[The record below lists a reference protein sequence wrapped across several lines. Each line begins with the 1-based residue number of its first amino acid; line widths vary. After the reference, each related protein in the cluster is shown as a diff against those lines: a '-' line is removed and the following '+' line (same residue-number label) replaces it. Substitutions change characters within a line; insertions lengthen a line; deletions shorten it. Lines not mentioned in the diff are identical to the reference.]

1 MSAPNEFVMP
11 PQAIEAEQ
19 SVLGGLLLDARAWDR
34 VADVLT
40 DVDFFT
46 DAHRRIWRHVAMTAE
61 RGRPVDV
68 VTIAES
74 IEASG
79 ESSATGGLAYLGELA
94 NNTPSASNIR
104 RYAEIVRERATM
116 RRLQAAAADLHAA
129 CSNPAG
135 RKPEE
140 LAAIAESAM
149 LAAIDRSAGD
159 PVSLADAF
167 GEVMLY
173 VDSRGEAGG
182 LTTGFRDFDGITGG
196 LEPGQL
202 VIVAA
207 RPSVGKTVFGCNV
220 ADHVA
225 SSGGSVLFCTMEMS
239 RREIGM
245 RIMSARSRVSVQTM
259 RSGTKD
265 ADDWRRMSDQMPAAK
280 NQMVVIDDAAAV
292 TVGHVRAKA
301 RRLSRKA
308 GLSLVV
314 IDYLQLM
321 QGKGDNRTQE
331 MGSISRDLKA
341 LAKEL
346 QVPIIALAQLN
357 RGVEGRA
364 DKRPMLSDLRDSG
377 EIEQDADIVVML
389 HREALYNDAPEWA
402 GFAEALV
409 RKNRNGP
416 TGEVALSYQPE
427 QMRFA
432 DYCGPHPRQNSRAK
446 ASRGGYTRGIDD

>member
-1 MSAPNEFVMP
+1 MSAPNEFALP
-11 PQAIEAEQ
+11 PHAIDAEQ
-19 SVLGGLLLDARAWDR
+19 SVLGGLLVNARAWDR
-34 VADVLT
+34 VAEVLT
-40 DVDFFT
+40 DTDFYT
-46 DAHRRIWRHVAMTAE
+46 DAHRRIWRHIAMAA
-61 RGRPVDV
+61 GSGQAFDV
-68 VTIAES
+68 ITIAEG
-74 IEASG
+74 IDGAG
-79 ESSATGGLAYLGELA
+79 ESAATGGLAYLGELA
-94 NNTPSASNIR
+94 NNTPSAANILS
-104 RYAEIVRERATM
+104 YAEIVRERATM

-140 LAAIAESAM
+140 LAAIAEAAM
-149 LAAIDRSAGD
+149 LAAVDRSAGELG
-159 PVSLADAF
+159 SLSDAF
-167 GEVMLY
+167 VEAMYY
-173 VDSRGEAGG
+173 VDSRGESGG
-182 LTTGFRDFDGITGG
+182 LTTGYRDFDGITGG

-225 SSGGSVLFCTMEMS
+225 RSGGSVLFLTLEMT

-245 RIMSARSRVSVQTM
+245 RIMAARSNVSVHAM

-265 ADDWRRMSDQMPAAK
+265 ADVWQRMNAQVPAAK
-280 NQMVVIDDAAAV
+280 DQRLMIDDTPAV
-292 TVGHVRAKA
+292 SVAHVRTKA
-301 RRLSRKA
+301 RRLSRKP
-308 GLSLVV
+308 GLSLVI

-321 QGKGDNRTQE
+321 RGEGDNRTQE
-331 MGSISRDLKA
+331 MGSISRGLKA

-389 HREALYNDAPEWA
+389 HREALYSDSPAWV
-402 GFAEALV
+402 G
-409 RKNRNGP
+409 
-416 TGEVALSYQPE
+416 
-427 QMRFA
+427 
-432 DYCGPHPRQNSRAK
+432 DC
-446 ASRGGYTRGIDD
+446 

>member
-1 MSAPNEFVMP
+1 MNAPNELLNP
-11 PQAIEAEQ
+11 PQSVDAEQ
-19 SVLGGLLLDARAWDR
+19 SVLGGLLMNARAWDR
-34 VADVLT
+34 VVDILT
-40 DVDFFT
+40 DADFYT
-46 DAHRRIWRHVAMTAE
+46 DAHRRIWRHIALAAE
-61 RGRPVDV
+61 RGQSFDV
-68 VTIAES
+68 VTVAEG
-74 IEASG
+74 IDAAG
-79 ESSATGGLAYLGELA
+79 ESSATGGLAYLGALA
-94 NNTPSASNIR
+94 NNTPSAANIR
-104 RYAEIVRERATM
+104 SYAEIVRERATM
-116 RRLQAAAADLHAA
+116 RRLQAAAADLHSA
-129 CSNPAG
+129 CSSPAG

-140 LAAIAESAM
+140 LAAVAEAAM
-149 LAAIDRSAGD
+149 LEAIDRSSGD
-159 PVSLADAF
+159 LGSLSDAF
-167 GEVMLY
+167 IEAMYY

-225 SSGGSVLFCTMEMS
+225 KAGGSVLFMTLEMT

-245 RIMSARSRVSVQTM
+245 RIMAARSSVSVHSM

-265 ADDWRRMSDQMPAAK
+265 AAAWKRMNEQVPAAK
-280 NQMVVIDDAAAV
+280 GQRLMIDDTPAV
-292 TVGHVRAKA
+292 SVAHVRAKA
-301 RRLSRKA
+301 RRLSRKP
-308 GLSLVV
+308 GLSLVI

-321 QGKGDNRTQE
+321 RGEGDNRTQE
-331 MGSISRDLKA
+331 MGSVSRGLKA

-357 RGVEGRA
+357 RGVEGRS

-389 HREALYNDAPEWA
+389 HREALYNDSPAWA
-402 GFAEALV
+402 GIADALV

-416 TGEVALSYQPE
+416 TGDLLLSYQPE

-432 DYCGPHPRQNSRAK
+432 DYCGPNPRQGSQQK
-446 ASRGGYTRGIDD
+446 TGRGGYTRGIDD